1 MASEQGYVNIRS
13 LQGINSLLPIQITSL
28 EEAESY
34 VERVADLC
42 GVQGPVLRGELLPR
56 LAKAELEAA
65 QDPSQLIPD
74 DRVADAF
81 NFLSEEFRVPH
92 PQRLTGT
99 DVLQFRTAMA
109 AIYPLVFSG
118 KDVPGSRPTQALIML
133 HQLIFNGGVPEG
145 AKKFAQRDP
154 RPGSFKVRAAR
165 STVDRNPDLAVREFR
180 IASMN
185 YFRGLNESG
194 MHSLL
199 ESIARIMAYQL
210 GCE

>member
-56 LAKAELEAA
+56 LAKAELAAA

-118 KDVPGSRPTQALIML
+118 KDVPGSRPTQALITL
-133 HQLIFNGGVPEG
+133 HQLIFNGVPEG

-154 RPGSFKVRAAR
+154 RPGSFKVKAAR
-165 STVDRNPDLAVREFR
+165 STVHRSPDPAVREYR

-194 MHSLL
+194 MHSLV
-199 ESIARIMAYQL
+199 ESIARIMAL
-210 GCE
+210 PVGK